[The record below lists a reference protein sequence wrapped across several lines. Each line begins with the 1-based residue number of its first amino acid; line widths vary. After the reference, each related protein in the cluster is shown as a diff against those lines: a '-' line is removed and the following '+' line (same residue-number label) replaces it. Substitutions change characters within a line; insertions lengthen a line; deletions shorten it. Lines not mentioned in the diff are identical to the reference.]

1 MLALTEGPFK
11 LLAAWIP
18 SQRKPPWQFVV
29 RHTMKN
35 WLAGDRRSRRLMLGI
50 YTDPS
55 SLSAEL
61 DDILRESCMKN
72 GHRVLHYLIFQL
84 DGSPMLSCYCK
95 NMNFAPIRQLWLV
108 SSADLHHSPDTHH
121 PEDTLRMRHCLQACS
136 YLLCISPRKKNRFWA
151 LLRSR
156 YKSFW
161 SIYIKG
167 FHVRHLEKSSD
178 FPRFSLHRDAE
189 HSLPIWHLAFYRQ
202 TTDIQAIYRL

>member
-1 MLALTEGPFK
+1 
-11 LLAAWIP
+11 
-18 SQRKPPWQFVV
+18 
-29 RHTMKN
+29 
-35 WLAGDRRSRRLMLGI
+35 MLGI

-136 YLLCISPRKKNRFWA
+136 YLLCISPRKKKQILSTIKIKIQIFLIYLYKRFPCSA
-151 LLRSR
+151 SRKILR
-156 YKSFW
+156 FPQ
-161 SIYIKG
+161 I
-167 FHVRHLEKSSD
+167 LSS
-178 FPRFSLHRDAE
+178 PRCR
-189 HSLPIWHLAFYRQ
+189 
-202 TTDIQAIYRL
+202 T